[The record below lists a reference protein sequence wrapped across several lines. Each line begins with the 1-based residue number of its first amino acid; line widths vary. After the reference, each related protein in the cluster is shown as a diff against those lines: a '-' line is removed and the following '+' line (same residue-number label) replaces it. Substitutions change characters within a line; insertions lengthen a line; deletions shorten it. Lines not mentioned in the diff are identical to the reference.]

1 MIRPRPTHQK
11 EHRTGRPTAPA
22 RGVRGGV
29 AAGKHRLVRGTES
42 TPGREE
48 GHASPG
54 SALRLHSRRQRALS
68 EQARNETAF
77 SRYDWRGKSP
87 QVLCEKPTSVLS
99 VFQSKKQ
106 LITCEHTS
114 VGTLRRTTALCQEQV
129 LPGRLACAQPRCPG
143 QSAPSGW
150 TRNTSPETL
159 CSPSCPSPQ
168 CRWGQQAHGC
178 LLNVSVT
185 QRC

>member
-68 EQARNETAF
+68 EQARNETHSHDTTEGEKA
-77 SRYDWRGKSP
+77 RKCCVKNP
-87 QVLCEKPTSVLS
+87 QVFFLS
-99 VFQSKKQ
+99 FKAKSNLQPVNTPQSG
-106 LITCEHTS
+106 LF
-114 VGTLRRTTALCQEQV
+114 G
-129 LPGRLACAQPRCPG
+129 GQPR
-143 QSAPSGW
+143 SV
-150 TRNTSPETL
+150 RNRSSRGAWRVHSHAAQDRALLQAEPETPL
-159 CSPSCPSPQ
+159 QKRSAVPPVPPPSAGEASKHTGVSSTCP
-168 CRWGQQAHGC
+168 
-178 LLNVSVT
+178 
-185 QRC
+185 

>member
-1 MIRPRPTHQK
+1 MLPEQKSSLIILGNTAALRPYSKPLIPILFGLRSDYELMIRPRPTHQK

-68 EQARNETAF
+68 EQARNETHSHDTTEGEKA
-77 SRYDWRGKSP
+77 RKCCVKNP
-87 QVLCEKPTSVLS
+87 QVFFLS
-99 VFQSKKQ
+99 FKAKSN
-106 LITCEHTS
+106 L
-114 VGTLRRTTALCQEQV
+114 
-129 LPGRLACAQPRCPG
+129 
-143 QSAPSGW
+143 
-150 TRNTSPETL
+150 
-159 CSPSCPSPQ
+159 
-168 CRWGQQAHGC
+168 
-178 LLNVSVT
+178 
-185 QRC
+185 